1 MKDYVL
7 ELAASKGNADEK
19 FNTIR
24 EYLQSYI
31 LRIMQDFGAFH
42 YCAFLGGTALR
53 FLFDLPRFSENLD
66 FSLANKQEKTF
77 VELITHIKKELELAG
92 YNVEIS
98 YKDDKTVQS
107 AMIKFSNLMYE
118 SRLSGIKDQKIS
130 VKLEI
135 DTNPPCGAEFN
146 TKIVNKYFPL
156 SFLTYDLSSLF
167 AGKMH
172 AILTRRYSKGRDFY
186 DVFWYLS
193 HMKNIKPNI
202 IFLQNALKKTG
213 WDKAMP
219 KENDWRD
226 YLKKIVE
233 DVNWDVV
240 NKDVRNF
247 LEHPADM
254 NVFNKENLLKII
266 AEKISG
272 DIG

>member
-7 ELAASKGNADEK
+7 ELAASKKTSDDK

-53 FLFDLPRFSENLD
+53 FLYDLPRFSEDLD

-77 VELITHIKKELELAG
+77 VEMIKHIKKELELSG
-92 YNVEIS
+92 YNVEVS
-98 YKDDKTVQS
+98 YKDNRAVHS

-118 SRLSGIKDQKIS
+118 AGLSGLKDQKIS
-130 VKLEI
+130 IKLDI
-135 DTNPPCGAEFN
+135 DTNPPDGAKLD
-146 TKIVNKYFPL
+146 TKIINKFFPL

-172 AILTRRYSKGRDFY
+172 AILNRKYTKGRDFY

-193 HMKNIKPNI
+193 RMKDLKPNI
-202 IFLQNALKKTG
+202 VLLQNALKQSG
-213 WDKAMP
+213 WDKPMP
-219 KENDWRD
+219 QESDWKD
-226 YLKKIVE
+226 FLIKVVE
-233 DVNWDVV
+233 GVNWDSVD
-240 NKDVRNF
+240 KDVRSF
-247 LEHPADM
+247 LEQPLDM
-254 NVFNKENLLKII
+254 KVFNKENLLRII
-266 AEKISG
+266 K
-272 DIG
+272 